1 MPAEHWWNADFDLS
15 LAGTP
20 DDSPPASL
28 RDRISEFELHGL
40 LAADPGDSVL
50 LRELPP
56 DDFVRRLENS
66 GIETAEVTALPS
78 VRADRRFE
86 PYGWNT
92 AAVELSTKYDRP
104 PLFPPFE
111 VVRRVNGRSF
121 GHRVEREFLN
131 SDAPLG
137 GFSSIEELRARLDT
151 LPDREEGWVVKTE
164 FGNAALG
171 NRRLR
176 NRRLTN
182 GDRRWLDARLARGPV
197 VLERWF
203 RRYGDYCAVFRVTGE
218 GKIENLSFHETIHT
232 ADGAFIG
239 AIFDRGEP
247 IPQEWIDPMV
257 RAAAIVAREVTRE
270 GYFGPVCIDAMAFDD
285 DGEKRLRPLVD
296 LNARRHASEG
306 WKRLAGIFGGC
317 LYGRFFS
324 TRKLRLP
331 DLAEDFERAL
341 GSDRWN
347 SSTGRGTL
355 ATSPLWLGGNDGR
368 RRPHKLGIVF
378 AADSR
383 DEVLAMESRFRRI
396 FER

>member
-15 LAGTP
+15 LPGMPGDPRPEA
-20 DDSPPASL
+20 L
-28 RDRISEFELHGL
+28 KDRIWEFGLHGL

-50 LRELPP
+50 LGEPP
-56 DDFVRRLENS
+56 PVDFVRRLENS
-66 GIETAEVTALPS
+66 GIEIADVTVLPL
-78 VRADRRFE
+78 VRTDRRFE
-86 PYGWNT
+86 PYGWN
-92 AAVELSTKYDRP
+92 AAAAGLSARYQRP
-104 PLFPPFE
+104 PSFPPLE

-121 GHRVEREFLN
+121 GHRIEREFLD

-137 GFSSIEELRARLDT
+137 AFSSIEDLRSRLDA

-171 NRRLR
+171 NRRIR
-176 NRRLTN
+176 SRRLT
-182 GDRRWLDARLARGPV
+182 DADCRWLEGRLSAGPV

-203 RRYGDYCAVFRVTGE
+203 QRCGDYCAVFEVGVGGSVE
-218 GKIENLSFHETIHT
+218 GLSFHETVHT

-239 AIFDRGEP
+239 AVFDRRDP
-247 IPQEWIDPMV
+247 IPGNWIDPM
-257 RAAAIVAREVTRE
+257 RGAARIVAREIARE
-270 GYFGPVCIDAMAFDD
+270 GYFGPVCLDAMAFDD
-285 DGEKRLRPLVD
+285 GGVERLRPLVD

-306 WKRLAGIFGGC
+306 WKRLAGVFGGC

-341 GSDRWN
+341 GGDRWDPVR
-347 SSTGRGTL
+347 GRGTL
-355 ATSPLWLGGNDGR
+355 ATSPLWIERRGR
-368 RRPHKLGIVF
+368 RRPGKLGVVF

-383 DEVLAMESRFRRI
+383 NEVFAMEARFRGT